1 MSFEFTYEY
10 KIGNALA
17 AEIECRG
24 TFERDGN
31 ITVEVYDLVKCEFVQ
46 APKVEQKFIA
56 IWLWEARNDRMQDEW
71 REAQSGFYGHDRAL
85 AAAE

>member
-31 ITVEVYDLVKCEFVQ
+31 ITVEVYDLVKGEYHEP
-46 APKVEQKFIA
+46 PKVEQKSIA
-56 IWLWEARNDRMQDEW
+56 IWLWADRNEQMQDEW
-71 REAQSGFYGHDRAL
+71 RDAQRGFYSYDREL
-85 AAAE
+85 AATE